1 MRSVTVTLVV
11 NWVRS
16 YKIGDR
22 VKIEGEVTGT
32 GVAVRGGN
40 SLAVTLLGD
49 VGAISLLSGGNSFT
63 GAEVLISGSIGAA
76 SSSTVAASG

>member
-32 GVAVRGGN
+32 EVAVR
-40 SLAVTLLGD
+40 V
-49 VGAISLLSGGNSFT
+49 GNSFMVT
-63 GAEVLISGSIGAA
+63 FLGV
-76 SSSTVAASG
+76 TKVT